1 MTDSPTQLH
10 DGDRGSLL
18 APVRQALALLIK
30 GPFVSATKTPEVFS
44 TISAHRET
52 LAAQLDNLFLS
63 LVIDDAAGVA
73 YAKAWDEEHDDQR
86 ALFRKHPLTFMDTV
100 VLLHLRHT
108 LVLTNPTERAVVSED
123 EVFEATLPYQGA
135 EGTDKAASRK
145 KFTATWNKL
154 RNNSIITS
162 TTSEGRFEVSPV
174 LRVVFSPED
183 IAAVTAAY
191 QEILGVPDDE

>member
-18 APVRQALALLIK
+18 ASVRQALALLIK